1 MAGSDELVVGK
12 FDPYSDELA
21 ITQDHSV
28 IAHVYG
34 SDAGTVKAMALDFVL
49 GRERAQKA
57 EAEKARLTALLAE
70 REAEIARLK
79 LTTRSDR
86 EYAEQKQRAEEA
98 EGENARLRE
107 ALEWY
112 ADERNYDGNGS
123 PGRLAVTHPTCRCP
137 HCVLGFEPDAGMRA
151 RSALAARGG
160 EVQG

>member
-1 MAGSDELVVGK
+1 MASDI
-12 FDPYSDELA
+12 DW
-21 ITQDHSV
+21 QD
-28 IAHVYG
+28 
-34 SDAGTVKAMALDFVL
+34 KAQRWMALYE
-49 GRERAQKA
+49 RESA
-57 EAEKARLTALLAE
+57 EYTRVALENVRLTALLAE
-70 REAEIARLK
+70 RDAEIARLK

-98 EGENARLRE
+98 EGEIARLRE

-151 RSALAARGG
+151 RATLAARGG
-160 EVQG
+160 TS

>member
-57 EAEKARLTALLAE
+57 EAEKARLTAQLAE
-70 REAEIARLK
+70 RDAEIARLREAGDAMDAA
-79 LTTRSDR
+79 LTTSATVIRD
-86 EYAEQKQRAEEA
+86 ACKGVVTVEQLRAYQDKA
-98 EGENARLRE
+98 GASMGE
-107 ALEWY
+107 W
-112 ADERNYDGNGS
+112 
-123 PGRLAVTHPTCRCP
+123 
-137 HCVLGFEPDAGMRA
+137 RA
-151 RSALAARGG
+151 ALAARGG
-160 EVQG
+160 EDTTA